1 MVTILSVGQDCNL
14 LSSRAAVLMRTKA
27 VVVNAD
33 FNNAMQALR
42 DQRFD
47 LVVLCHTLSTEEMIE
62 VGRAA
67 HELQKGAR
75 VLRVMSDTRPHAG
88 DDYIDADDVSQSNP
102 VSLVDKV
109 IEMLHTDGSPPFGQS
124 SSE

>member
-1 MVTILSVGQDCNL
+1 
-14 LSSRAAVLMRTKA
+14 MRTKA

-88 DDYIDADDVSQSNP
+88 DDYIDADDVTHSNP
-102 VSLVDKV
+102 ESLVDKV
-109 IEMLHTDGSPPFGQS
+109 IEMLHTDGSAPFGQS